1 MAING
6 SGSFWSVISI
16 VAAAI
21 GSIFFLFVTHTGTA
35 THPGAAPESAVIELK
50 VGFEGISTDVE
61 NNKIVLSEVKQ
72 DIKELRVEQ
81 RVNTE
86 SILRAIG
93 EIR

>member
-1 MAING
+1 MTSPGN
-6 SGSFWSVISI
+6 FWSAISI

-35 THPGAAPESAVIELK
+35 KHPGAAPESAVIELK
-50 VGFEGISTDVE
+50 VDFEGISTDVE
-61 NNKIVLSEVKQ
+61 NNKFVLSEVKQ

-81 RVNTE
+81 RVNTD